1 MNAPAPVALF
11 AERPDWHT
19 GRLLAALEAEGRVG
33 RIVPLS
39 RCGFAIGESAQESV
53 HGLILPGFE
62 DQLPAAAF
70 VRTVPNGSTQE
81 ITLRLGV
88 LHALGALGVKVVNS
102 ARAIER
108 CVDKAMT
115 SFLIARAGL
124 PTPRTFVL
132 QDRAP
137 AQALLNAA
145 PGDTVLKPL
154 FGSQGRGLLR
164 LSPRTD
170 LPEAEAVEGVFYLQD
185 FVPRAD
191 GLHADYRVFVV
202 GGRAEAAMRRVN
214 EDWITNIHQGAEGEP
229 VPATGP
235 LADLA
240 VAAALAVGAQVAGV
254 DLIRDRDGSLL
265 VLEVNS
271 MPAWNGLYGATG
283 QDMAAPIAALLCGV
297 PQPA

>member
-1 MNAPAPVALF
+1 MSAPAPVALF
-11 AERPDWHT
+11 AEKPDWHT
-19 GRLLAALEAEGRVG
+19 GRLLAALAAQGREG

-39 RCGFAIGESAQESV
+39 RCGFAIGESA

-62 DQLPAAAF
+62 DRLPAAAF
-70 VRTVPNGSTQE
+70 VRTVPNGSTEE

-88 LHALGALGVKVVNS
+88 LHALGALGVRVVNS

-132 QDRAP
+132 QDHAP
-137 AQALLNAA
+137 AQALLDAA

-154 FGSQGRGLLR
+154 FGSQGRGLQR
-164 LSPRTD
+164 LSPGAA
-170 LPEAEAVEGVFYLQD
+170 LPDAETVDGVFYLQD

-191 GLHADYRVFVV
+191 GPHADYRVFVV

-214 EDWITNIHQGAEGEP
+214 DDWITNIHQGAEGEP
-229 VPATGP
+229 VPATGA

-240 VAAALAVGAQVAGV
+240 VAAAQAVGAQVAGV
-254 DLIRDRDGSLL
+254 DLIRDGGGRLL

-271 MPAWNGLYGATG
+271 MPAWNGLFGATG
-283 QDMAAPIAALLCGV
+283 RDMAEPIAALLCAV
-297 PQPA
+297 HQPA